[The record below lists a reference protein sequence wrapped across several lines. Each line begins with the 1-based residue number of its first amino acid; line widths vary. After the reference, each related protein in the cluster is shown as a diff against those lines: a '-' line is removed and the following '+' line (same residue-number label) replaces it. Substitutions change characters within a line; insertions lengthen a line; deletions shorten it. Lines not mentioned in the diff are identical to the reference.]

1 MLGRTGEL
9 PAVGQPANPGGN
21 PAELFHVDVQ
31 QAARVAVLVAD
42 LAVPARANQL
52 AGDPIH
58 LGQPRQLL
66 STKYRPDRGGSHAEL
81 RGEPDRRHAASRSET
96 MLATAGSGVSRAS
109 VCGRD
114 ERSPSPASPSAR

>member
-1 MLGRTGEL
+1 M
-9 PAVGQPANPGGN
+9 
-21 PAELFHVDVQ
+21 
-31 QAARVAVLVAD
+31 LVAD

-58 LGQPRQLL
+58 VGQPRLL
-66 STKYRPDRGGSHAEL
+66 STKYRPDRGGSLAEL

-96 MLATAGSGVSRAS
+96 MLASAGSGVSRAS

-114 ERSPSPASPSAR
+114 ERSLSPASPSAR